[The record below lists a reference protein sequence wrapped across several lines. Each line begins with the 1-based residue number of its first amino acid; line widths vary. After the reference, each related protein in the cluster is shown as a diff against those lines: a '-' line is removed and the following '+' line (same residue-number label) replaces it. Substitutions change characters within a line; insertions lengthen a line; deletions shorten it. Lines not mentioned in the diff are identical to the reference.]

1 MIFNG
6 NSIDKM
12 LSTAGIVLKTL
23 GGSWWSTT
31 SWAFSTRG
39 PTQRGQ
45 AIWTKL

>member
-1 MIFNG
+1 MEDIE

-12 LSTAGIVLKTL
+12 PSTAGIVLKTL
-23 GGSWWSTT
+23 DASWWPNT

-45 AIWTKL
+45 VKWTKL